1 VTAVSPDD
9 QTGDQSDQHADLHP
23 GLRDVARLLGTW
35 TGRGHGEYPTIEPFD
50 YVETVTFTH
59 VGKPF
64 LAYTQRTRAL
74 LADRTLGSPLHAES
88 GYWRFPS
95 SGSVEVVLSHPTGI
109 NEIEQGDIKTHDDSL
124 TARLATT
131 HIGLTSTAK
140 SVTAVERIITVHGDT
155 LEYRVAMAAVGQPL
169 QHHLAATLIRRPD

>member
-1 VTAVSPDD
+1 MTAVSPDD
-9 QTGDQSDQHADLHP
+9 LNIDPHIDLHP

-35 TGRGHGEYPTIEPFD
+35 TGRGHGQYPTIDPFD

-74 LADRTLGSPLHAES
+74 LADGTSGPPLHAES
-88 GYWRFPS
+88 GYWRFPTP
-95 SGSVEVVLSHPTGI
+95 GSVEVVLSHPTGI
-109 NEIEQGDIKTHDDSL
+109 NEIQQGDIEAHDDSL

-140 SVTAVERIITVHGDT
+140 PVTAVERIITVRGDA
-155 LEYRVAMAAVGQPL
+155 LEYRVAMAAVGQPM
-169 QHHLAATLIRRPD
+169 QHHLAATLLRQSA

>member
-1 VTAVSPDD
+1 MADHDDPRRPVHVGRRLDRRPAQRAATPHAGRVTAVSPDD

-64 LAYTQRTRAL
+64 LAYTQRT
-74 LADRTLGSPLHAES
+74 
-88 GYWRFPS
+88 
-95 SGSVEVVLSHPTGI
+95 
-109 NEIEQGDIKTHDDSL
+109 
-124 TARLATT
+124 
-131 HIGLTSTAK
+131 
-140 SVTAVERIITVHGDT
+140 
-155 LEYRVAMAAVGQPL
+155 
-169 QHHLAATLIRRPD
+169 